1 MLAYGTP
8 VARRRKANCAGGL
21 KRRPGASGGRG
32 DATFALPAGFPH
44 LSPAGENAGAISVF
58 EGGPTRP
65 QAASAVFLG
74 RARGEKRGARSAGRE
89 ARRNQSSRKLVG
101 TAHSTCLRTRKPTQS
116 VEGWRSLAERGNA
129 SNESNPGN
137 EDCYAASR
145 WRVSVWSAS
154 SEVGLTSLS
163 VALPEMRRSWT
174 NPRLP
179 TAKNS

>member
-1 MLAYGTP
+1 MPLS
-8 VARRRKANCAGGL
+8 R
-21 KRRPGASGGRG
+21 
-32 DATFALPAGFPH
+32 FPAGFPH

-74 RARGEKRGARSAGRE
+74 RARGETRGEKARGEKCARSGARSAGRVRGE
-89 ARRNQSSRKLVG
+89 IKARGNWWAQ
-101 TAHSTCLRTRKPTQS
+101 PTLHAYEPENRRRAS
-116 VEGWRSLAERGNA
+116 KAGVPLAEHGNE

-163 VALPEMRRSWT
+163 VALREMRRSWT
-174 NPRLP
+174 KPRLP